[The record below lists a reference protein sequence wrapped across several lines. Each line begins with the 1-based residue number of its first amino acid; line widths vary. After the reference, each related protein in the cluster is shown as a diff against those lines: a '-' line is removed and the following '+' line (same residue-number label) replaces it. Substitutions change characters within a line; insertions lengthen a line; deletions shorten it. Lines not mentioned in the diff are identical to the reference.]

1 MKSKI
6 AYFFML
12 ILCCTSVHAQQVHL
26 GPLHSSDNPREDWLL
41 PGDTIFNLM
50 RIAPMQKINFREYL
64 AVATALVI
72 IVAFFH
78 QWVLT
83 F

>member
-1 MKSKI
+1 MADVTFDGNKDLLVYLGQFGNQGV
-6 AYFFML
+6 ALLNVCL
-12 ILCCTSVHAQQVHL
+12 IS
-26 GPLHSSDNPREDWLL
+26 

>member
-1 MKSKI
+1 MALI
-6 AYFFML
+6 ALFRSQITIRGEEKRPQSGLLNVSL
-12 ILCCTSVHAQQVHL
+12 IS
-26 GPLHSSDNPREDWLL
+26 
-41 PGDTIFNLM
+41 PGDTILPMM